1 MNGKISNF
9 QQVASLRR
17 YTMTEGRERG
27 LDVIDCD
34 NGNLRFLINVSKG
47 FDIMQMYHKGQNM
60 SFVSRNGFTAE
71 NIDFMSRFEGG
82 MLYTCGLD
90 SIGGRDGYVPHGTY
104 HTFPAQVLTARCD
117 EQGIVVEALIRDTA
131 MFGQNLAMK
140 RRITSAVGA
149 DCVVVEDSLT
159 NLSFKDQEY
168 CLLYHVNVGYPM
180 LDAGAE
186 VKVDEKSSCGRTD
199 WAQQNIATRFA
210 MEEPVVDMEETC
222 YFIEMNQ
229 PRAAIVNKAI
239 GKEFVLD
246 YSGDTLP
253 CFVEWKCMVSGDY
266 ALGLEPCSCLLD
278 DEFAYSTIKAGETI
292 DFMLK
297 LSVREL

>member
-17 YTMTEGRERG
+17 YTMTEGKECG

-34 NGNLRFLINVSKG
+34 NGNLRFLLNVSKG
-47 FDIMQMYHKGQNM
+47 LDIMQLYHKGQNV
-60 SFVSRNGFTAE
+60 SFVSRNGFSRE
-71 NIDFMSRFEGG
+71 NRDFLNRFEGG

-90 SIGGRDGYVPHGTY
+90 SIGDREGYIPHGTY
-104 HTFPAQVLTARCD
+104 HTIPAQVVTARCD
-117 EQGIVVEALIRDTA
+117 EQGIEVEAIIRDTA
-131 MFGQNLAMK
+131 IFGQDLAMK
-140 RRITSAVGA
+140 RRVTCAVGA
-149 DCVVVEDSLT
+149 DCVEVEDCLT
-159 NLSFKDQEY
+159 NLSFKDRDY

-180 LDAGAE
+180 LDAG
-186 VKVDEKSSCGRTD
+186 VVVRLDEKSSCGRTD
-199 WAQQNIATRFA
+199 WAQQNIESRFI
-210 MEEPVVDMEETC
+210 MEEPVADTEETC
-222 YFIEMNQ
+222 YFIKMNHPQ
-229 PRAAIVNKAI
+229 ASIVNKTI

-253 CFVEWKCMVSGDY
+253 CFVEWKSMVSGDY

-278 DEFAYSTIKAGETI
+278 NGFTYSTIKAGESI
-292 DFMLK
+292 DFKLK

>member
-34 NGNLRFLINVSKG
+34 NGNLRFLLNVSKG
-47 FDIMQMYHKGQNM
+47 LDIMQMYHRGQNL

-90 SIGGRDGYVPHGTY
+90 SIGGRDGYVAHGTY

-117 EQGIVVEALIRDTA
+117 KQGIVVEALVRDTA
-131 MFGQNLAMK
+131 MFGQDQVMK
-140 RRITSAVGA
+140 RRITSDIGG
-149 DCVVVEDSLT
+149 DCIVVEDSLT
-159 NLSFKDQEY
+159 NLSFKEQNY

-186 VKVDEKSSCGRTD
+186 VRLNEKSCCGRTP
-199 WAQQNIATRFA
+199 WATQNMESRFE
-210 MEEPVVDMEETC
+210 MEEPVVDTEETC
-222 YFIEMNQ
+222 YFIEMNE
-229 PRAAIVNKAI
+229 PRAGIVNKTI

-278 DEFAYSTIKAGETI
+278 DRFAYSTIQAGQTI
-292 DFMLK
+292 DFKLK

>member
-34 NGNLRFLINVSKG
+34 NGNLRFLLNVTKG
-47 FDIMQMYHKGQNM
+47 MDIMQMYHKGQNV

-90 SIGGRDGYVPHGTY
+90 SIGSRDGYIPHGTY

-117 EQGIVVEALIRDTA
+117 EQGIVVEAVVRNTA
-131 MFGQNLAMK
+131 IFGQNLAVK
-140 RRITSAVGA
+140 RRITSAVGS
-149 DCVVVEDSLT
+149 DCVEVEDTLT
-159 NLSFKDQEY
+159 NLSFKEQEY

-186 VKVDEKSSCGRTD
+186 VRLDEKNSCGRTP
-199 WAQQNIATRFA
+199 WATQNIETRFE
-210 MEEPVVDMEETC
+210 MEEPVADTEETC
-222 YFIEMNQ
+222 YFIEMNR
-229 PRAAIVNKAI
+229 PTASIVNEKI

-278 DEFAYSTIKAGETI
+278 DGFAYSTIKAGESI
-292 DFMLK
+292 DFKLK

>member
-34 NGNLRFLINVSKG
+34 NGNLRFLLNVSKG
-47 FDIMQMYHKGQNM
+47 LDIMQMYHRGQNL

-90 SIGGRDGYVPHGTY
+90 SIGGRDGYVAHGTY

-117 EQGIVVEALIRDTA
+117 KQGIVVEALVRDTA
-131 MFGQNLAMK
+131 MFGQDLVMK
-140 RRITSAVGA
+140 RRITSDIGG
-149 DCVVVEDSLT
+149 DCIVVEDSLT
-159 NLSFKDQEY
+159 NLSFKEQNY

-186 VKVDEKSSCGRTD
+186 VRLNEKSCCGRTP
-199 WAQQNIATRFA
+199 WATQNMESRFE
-210 MEEPVVDMEETC
+210 MEEPVVDTEETC
-222 YFIEMNQ
+222 YFIEMNE
-229 PRAAIVNKAI
+229 PRAGIVNKTI

-278 DEFAYSTIKAGETI
+278 DRFAYSTIQAGQTI
-292 DFMLK
+292 DFKLK

>member
-1 MNGKISNF
+1 MNGKISNL

-27 LDVIDCD
+27 LDIIDCD
-34 NGNLRFLINVSKG
+34 NGNLRFLLNVTKG
-47 FDIMQMYHKGQNM
+47 LDMMQMYHKGQNM
-60 SFVSRNGFTAE
+60 SFVSRNGFRAE
-71 NIDFMSRFEGG
+71 NVDFMNRFEGG

-90 SIGGRDGYVPHGTY
+90 SIGGRDGYIPHGTY
-104 HTFPAQVLTARCD
+104 HTLPAQVLTARCD

-131 MFGQNLAMK
+131 MFGQDLAMK
-140 RRITSAVGA
+140 RRITSAVGS

-168 CLLYHVNVGYPM
+168 CLLYHVNIGYPM
-180 LDAGAE
+180 LDAGGE
-186 VKVDEKSSCGRTD
+186 IRLEEKSCCGRTP
-199 WAQQNIATRFA
+199 WAQQNIATHLV
-210 MEEPVVDMEETC
+210 MEEPVVDTEETC
-222 YFIEMNQ
+222 YFVEMKQ
-229 PRAAIVNKAI
+229 PRAALVNRTI

-253 CFVEWKCMVSGDY
+253 CFVEWKCRVSGDY
-266 ALGLEPCSCLLD
+266 ALGLEPCNCLLD
-278 DEFAYSTIKAGETI
+278 DGFTYSTIKAGETI
-292 DFMLK
+292 DFKLK